1 MQVLSH
7 EICKSRTEVPK
18 GDDAKPGA
26 QRRRG
31 YHGQQG
37 DNDQILRLVMAVLG
51 VPKKQRPTLKPQQ
64 QGSLYG
70 TGFSPR
76 SRASQSNACWQHQL
90 EVPQILERMAGT
102 GFEPATSR
110 L

>member
-7 EICKSRTEVPK
+7 EICKSRTEIPK
-18 GDDAKPGA
+18 GDGAKPRT

-51 VPKKQRPTLKPQQ
+51 VPKKQRPTLNPQ
-64 QGSLYG
+64 
-70 TGFSPR
+70 
-76 SRASQSNACWQHQL
+76 
-90 EVPQILERMAGT
+90 
-102 GFEPATSR
+102 
-110 L
+110 